1 MSASSSRTKS
11 PRAKTPRSSPSLSP
25 TRATRMEEKE
35 ELQELN
41 KRLEFY
47 ILRNREKDASQGVLQ
62 RELDLLRE
70 RTDEE
75 LAHAEQ
81 VHQQQLEELRKSR
94 EAEKQKSDN
103 LQAELNRVSKE
114 LETTKR
120 ILAQSREA
128 EDRLRQDNEQL
139 RKDLSAQ
146 QFEVAQLT
154 DANQQLEDE
163 RKILQ
168 ASDADAK
175 EALENAAEESAAF
188 KTRAEKAE
196 ASLQNLKEDSSV
208 ALSKAQAEIKRLRA
222 QVDDLSHRH
231 THVEEELR
239 KELTAQLA
247 TIIEKR
253 QQEWEEEK
261 NDGLAQLKEIYDEK
275 IAAYRDHLAR
285 AGHELEILKAQKL
298 AAVSEAEKV
307 KTSFEEFQAVKT
319 TMKKRIEELEEAV
332 KSEKARPARQLAEKN
347 EIIRH
352 LKAAFKR
359 KDEEFDALMDVK
371 IALAM
376 EIKAYRQMLEKEES
390 RLGYK
395 SPTSRKKRKLTEEP
409 DEEAVEAVAA
419 SSSFS
424 SSSSGF
430 AAVQA
435 EAPLRFSGMDVH
447 GKYLTIRNN
456 STEDQQLTGW
466 YIRAQSTGLELKLP
480 EITLKTGSSI
490 TIWTSEEHREKHNP
504 PTDIFWDAEGN
515 TFDDVNGDVAELVDP
530 QDNVIAEAQINP
542 EHPAVDQDMS
552 GDEED
557 KPKENCVVM

>member
-1 MSASSSRTKS
+1 
-11 PRAKTPRSSPSLSP
+11 
-25 TRATRMEEKE
+25 MEEKE

-75 LAHAEQ
+75 MAHAER
-81 VHQQQLEELRKSR
+81 VHQQQLDELRKSR
-94 EAEKQKSDN
+94 EAEKHKSDN
-103 LQAELNRVSKE
+103 LQAELNIVSKE
-114 LETTKR
+114 LENTKR
-120 ILAQSREA
+120 ILAQSRDA
-128 EDRLRQDNEQL
+128 EDRLRQDNEML
-139 RKDLSAQ
+139 RKELSEQ
-146 QFEVAQLT
+146 LIEVAGLK
-154 DANQQLEDE
+154 DANKQLDDELEVAEANLED
-163 RKILQ
+163 
-168 ASDADAK
+168 AK
-175 EALENAAEESAAF
+175 KTLESAAKESTIF
-188 KTRAEKAE
+188 KTRAETAE
-196 ASLQNLKEDSSV
+196 ASLGNLNEDSSV

-247 TIIEKR
+247 KIIEKR

-307 KTSFEEFQAVKT
+307 KTSFEEFQAIKT

-376 EIKAYRQMLEKEES
+376 EIKAYRQMLEKEEN

-395 SPTSRKKRKLTEEP
+395 SPTSRKKRKLTEEAE
-409 DEEAVEAVAA
+409 DEAAAVAVA

-456 STEDQQLTGW
+456 STEDQQLAGW
-466 YIRAQSTGLELKLP
+466 YVRAQLTGNELKLP

-504 PTDIFWDAEGN
+504 PTDLFWETGGS

-530 QDNVIAEAQINP
+530 SDKVIAEAQINP
-542 EHPAVDQDMS
+542 EHPSVDQDVS

-557 KPKENCVVM
+557 KATENCVVM